1 MGLPPRT
8 TRIVSKSKRRTVSLL
23 SAVCAFILLGTV
35 ACKQS
40 ETSDGS
46 SFRSWLPDPARQ
58 RAHRAG
64 SETGQA
70 PDMPENPNSR

>member
-1 MGLPPRT
+1 M
-8 TRIVSKSKRRTVSLL
+8 KSKRRTVSLL
-23 SAVCAFILLGTV
+23 SAVCTFILLGTV

-46 SFRSWLPDPARQ
+46 LSAPGSQIPHDSERTVPGARP
-58 RAHRAG
+58 
-64 SETGQA
+64 EQA